1 MDIKKIKK
9 SNYNPRVMSR
19 DARVALRKS
28 LESFNDI
35 SGIVVN
41 TTTGNLVS
49 GNHRWD
55 ELCQIHDEKNLSL
68 REVTPDIFS
77 IDAKKKATGFI
88 LRTVKWPLSKEK
100 AANIAANSD
109 LLMGEFTSGL
119 QGILDELFDDN
130 ELDINLEDL
139 RFEELSIDTS
149 ALDDDLDLD
158 DESVREKIQ
167 TDSEAKIR
175 KLKEATT
182 EPPGEVKVVVDS
194 FKIICPG
201 EICDEVKEDIKK
213 YVSKKYYK
221 DDIKIV

>member
-1 MDIKKIKK
+1 MDIKKIRK
-9 SNYNPRVMSR
+9 SSYNPRVMSR

-68 REVTPDIFS
+68 REVAPDIFS